1 MAIDLYDL
9 YETFFLK
16 KENNNVTLLHQRK
29 IERSNFIQSP
39 VWPWTQEMPTNSKT
53 GSYRNVLSR
62 KMLSVYRSSS
72 ASRALSFW
80 QRWDLCYNKEE
91 RRSSFVCMCGSAR
104 GCANP
109 PAGQRLWSFIT
120 RCTEEC
126 VGRQHSRLFSPQTA
140 FCASNTPVRD
150 KSHNAER
157 SPLGGENFLRW
168 AINQQ
173 LVISTTYSRLASYKW
188 GNSCR
193 QEPQGKQDVKISD
206 GRIPSFSRLQLQQF
220 LSPLKSPSH
229 RVSVYCQVWCMAGFK
244 YKLQAHVLLRLP
256 VIL

>member
-1 MAIDLYDL
+1 
-9 YETFFLK
+9 
-16 KENNNVTLLHQRK
+16 
-29 IERSNFIQSP
+29 
-39 VWPWTQEMPTNSKT
+39 
-53 GSYRNVLSR
+53 
-62 KMLSVYRSSS
+62 MLSVYRLGACHGFCVFGS
-72 ASRALSFW
+72 
-80 QRWDLCYNKEE
+80 DEICVIIKKEP
-91 RRSSFVCMCGSAR
+91 RSSFVCMCGSAR

-150 KSHNAER
+150 KSHNAEQF
-157 SPLGGENFLRW
+157 SLGGENFLRW

-173 LVISTTYSRLASYKW
+173 LVISTSYSRLASYKW

-206 GRIPSFSRLQLQQF
+206 GRLDSFSRFQHVRVCESSEITESAGAPKGPSSFIVMDGAWQVVNINYNCMYCCGSQWYYKAIPIRSLPDLQLH
-220 LSPLKSPSH
+220 SI
-229 RVSVYCQVWCMAGFK
+229 C
-244 YKLQAHVLLRLP
+244 
-256 VIL
+256 